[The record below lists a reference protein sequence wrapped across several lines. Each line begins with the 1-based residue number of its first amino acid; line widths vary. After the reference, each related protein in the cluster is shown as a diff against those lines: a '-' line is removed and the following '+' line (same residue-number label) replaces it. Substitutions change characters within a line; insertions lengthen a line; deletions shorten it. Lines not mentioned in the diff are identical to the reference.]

1 MNHVYRPMEPQP
13 ADAVDECPCCG
24 DKASVWE
31 YVESPNHPVTRVVM
45 CDYSGS
51 IGPRDAAV
59 YEGCLLH
66 MPPDDFYQP
75 TGREAV
81 RYWNEYARALTA
93 VRRAKEQ
100 R

>member
-1 MNHVYRPMEPQP
+1 MEPQP
-13 ADAVDECPCCG
+13 ADARDACPCCG

-31 YVESPNHPVTRVVM
+31 YIESPNHPVTRVVM
-45 CDYSGS
+45 CDNDNG
-51 IGPRDAAV
+51 IGRRDSLMHS
-59 YEGCLLH
+59 GCLLQ
-66 MPPDDFYQP
+66 MPPNDFYQP